1 MRVAVLSAL
10 AASVLFTVSATVV
23 ARDVSQATEFF
34 FTPNLTEVR
43 DILARIQPAII
54 STLVQRMSLPV
65 KPSLYQGTF
74 STLHNYMGAREVT
87 AVPLGRYVYG
97 TLESAFTFNTIKPDT
112 TTANNTYPP
121 GRYHSSNF
129 SPAANLTAWYTNIF
143 IPLLDTTIDGY
154 FAHLSNATT
163 NLFPGRTDDDAVLA
177 LDVQLLQVMAN
188 RASVSAAVAEAKF
201 ASDVPGF
208 TSLIRANNVTAIHAG
223 LQNVTQEGVVLA
235 SADAAANAL
244 ATAYITAGAIL
255 PADFVTAVRT
265 AAHALY
271 RNLIDLTTLGEVT
284 YILQRLN

>member
-1 MRVAVLSAL
+1 MRIAVLSVL
-10 AASVLFTVSATVV
+10 AASFLSLVSAIVV
-23 ARDVSQATEFF
+23 APQVSQASEYFL
-34 FTPNLTEVR
+34 TPTLTEVR

-65 KPSLYQGTF
+65 KPSLYQG
-74 STLHNYMGAREVT
+74 SSCALHNYMFTREMT
-87 AVPLGRYVYG
+87 ASSLGRYAYG
-97 TLESAFTFNTIKPDT
+97 TLESAFTFNTITPDK

-121 GRYHSSNF
+121 GRYHSSDF
-129 SPAANLTAWYTNIF
+129 SPAANLTAWYTDTL
-143 IPLLDTTIDGY
+143 IPLLDTTIGGY

-163 NLFPGRTDDDAVLA
+163 NLFPDRFDDDAVLA

-208 TSLIRANNVTAIHAG
+208 TSFIRANNVTAIHTA

-244 ATAYITAGAIL
+244 ATAYIAAGAIL

-284 YILQRLN
+284 YILQRLH